1 MPVTVGFEG
10 VKRVNFQTASATA
23 DWNMP
28 YTLLVPE
35 IDGWDQD
42 VEVVVLGLSPD
53 FVEWNDYGI
62 RQRSF
67 PMSDA
72 PQAPF
77 FQASSDDG
85 SGVVML
91 LDPNEISIV
100 VPFNVIQQLGPGAV
114 NVGIQ
119 YRTKDTGSR
128 ATLLIGRLP
137 LVWGV
142 I

>member
-1 MPVTVGFEG
+1 MPMTVGFEG
-10 VKRVNFQTASATA
+10 VKRVNFQTASAQA
-23 DWNMP
+23 DWVMP

-35 IDGWDQD
+35 IAGWDQTI
-42 VEVVVLGLSPD
+42 EVVVLGMSPD
-53 FVEWNDYGI
+53 FVEWNDYGM

-77 FQASSDDG
+77 FQSSSDDDD
-85 SGVVML
+85 GVVTL
-91 LDPNEISIV
+91 LDPNQISIV
-100 VPFNVIQQLGPGAV
+100 VPFQRIAQLGPGAV

-128 ATLLIGRLP
+128 STLLIGRLP

>member
-1 MPVTVGFEG
+1 MPMTVGFEG
-10 VKRVNFQTASATA
+10 VKRVNFQTASAQA
-23 DWNMP
+23 DWVMP

-35 IDGWDQD
+35 IEGWDQT
-42 VEVVVLGLSPD
+42 VEVVVLGM
-53 FVEWNDYGI
+53 

-77 FQASSDDG
+77 FQASSDDDD
-85 SGVVML
+85 GVVTL
-91 LDPNEISIV
+91 IDPNQISIV
-100 VPFNVIQQLGPGAV
+100 VPFQRIAQLGPGAV
-114 NVGIQ
+114 NVGIS

-128 ATLLIGRLP
+128 TTLLIGRLP